1 MYREYN
7 TNLIE
12 MRGPHV
18 LSPLGIGRRMLAVMF
33 ALVPTLVVGATV
45 YGGAAI
51 AITIACMFTCL
62 VFEVLLNLC
71 LKRRPL
77 ADDGT
82 CLVTGMIIAFNLPSN
97 VPFWIIIV
105 ACAIAIIVVKGPVGD
120 KRNVINPA
128 ATAVCFVFFCLKDYL
143 DLWPV
148 PLIGSP
154 DIPEA
159 AQTAA
164 SGLQVMGGASGT
176 MSTNW
181 ELFLGFSPGAFGS
194 VSAIAIM
201 LGAAYLIWRRL
212 INFLI
217 PVSILATCA
226 IISLAV
232 GVSPLST
239 ICSGG
244 LMLGACF
251 MATDP
256 VTSPKRYRA
265 MAVYGI
271 GIAIITMAI
280 RIFVPFIDEGVY
292 LGIIIMNLTSPHLDR
307 FFVMEK
313 YKSAHNLN
321 PNKKE
326 IVEEEDVN
334 NI

>member
-1 MYREYN
+1 MNREYN

-18 LSPLGIGRRMLAVMF
+18 LSPLGIGRRMIAVMF

-45 YGGAAI
+45 YGAAAV
-51 AITIACMFTCL
+51 AITIASMLICL
-62 VFEVLLNLC
+62 IFEVLLNLC

-77 ADDGT
+77 TDDGM
-82 CLVTGMIIAFNLPSN
+82 CLVTGLIIALNLPSN
-97 VPFWIIIV
+97 VPFWIIVV

-120 KRNVINPA
+120 KRNIINPA
-128 ATAVCFVFFCLKDYL
+128 ATAACFVYICLKDYL
-143 DLWPV
+143 DLWPA

-154 DIPEA
+154 EIPEA

-164 SGLQVMGGASGT
+164 SGLQVLRGAQGT

-181 ELFLGFSPGAFGS
+181 ELFLGFSPGPFGA

-217 PVSILATCA
+217 PLTILAVCM
-226 IISLAV
+226 IISLAA
-232 GVSPLST
+232 GINPLST
-239 ICSGG
+239 IFSGG
-244 LMLGACF
+244 LMIGACF

-265 MAVYGI
+265 MAVYGA

-280 RIFVPFIDEGVY
+280 RLFVPFMVEGIY
-292 LGIIIMNLTSPHLDR
+292 FAIILMNLTSARLDR

-313 YKSAHNLN
+313 YKSSHSLK
-321 PNKKE
+321 PGKKDV
-326 IVEEEDVN
+326 VEDEEVN